1 MLVRIIIASLLNLF
15 LINSTEAQ
23 TIVTTKLRNQQQLPL
38 SQLFRIFQD
47 SEGYI
52 WYATQ
57 GGGLCRD
64 DGYSVKIFRSDYIT
78 PDLLESNWIT
88 CITEDNKNRIWFG
101 TKRGL
106 YILDKKTYHIVEIA
120 DKTIKNWS
128 IDALK
133 AASDGTIWVS
143 TANLIIHY
151 NSNEQ
156 KLDTYHIKWK
166 KQSRSVSQIY
176 EDKSKKIWIIQW
188 KGGIWSFDAQKNN
201 FTSYHW
207 PFQESPTAI
216 LQDSKSKQYWVAT
229 WGKGIVKFSPEA
241 TNLDK
246 RYIFQNKTF
255 NSNDFSRNYILGM
268 TQDSNYHQ
276 LWTITKDNLYSYINS
291 AKNELIPVAIKN
303 NLPSDKMFLN
313 QIISDKKGNLW
324 VAADYP
330 QSFTLSFNQKQINR
344 INIPEIKNELGFP
357 LSPNTFVYDKGYY
370 WFWQKQKGL
379 YLYNNQTQKL
389 TYLSDAPGLHWEKKS
404 ILIEKAKH
412 TNGVY
417 TVLNDTKVVLLN
429 HVDGKLK
436 LPETIVQIHD
446 NQRIHSLYEDQFSN
460 LWIGTNNKLYKYD
473 LTSKKITTICNN
485 IGVVNNIIVTH
496 DKKIFL
502 ATEKLGLCKV
512 DEKGEIKSFGANKIF
527 SSIAIGTNN
536 TIWSGTEQGDVYYFD
551 SKNNQIVSVKE
562 KANLNG
568 DAILSVATDN
578 SGYVWILTNQ
588 RIIIYNP
595 VSQSSNV
602 LFNSDPA
609 IAMNNFLFLRKDEK
623 GTIQVGGIG
632 GFCTFPSYA
641 GFKNKPEEIP
651 VKLTSVVI
659 GGEMRFSDFEKNKVI
674 LQPNEINV
682 ELFFSTLD
690 HLNAD
695 KIRFAFRYKNKNE
708 KWEYL
713 AEGHNNVFLT
723 GLSKGLHTLEIKAT
737 DANGLWANK
746 VTEITINRL
755 PAWYETIWAI
765 IVYIIITILV
775 ILISIHYYL
784 KWNERK
790 LIDEQIRNSA
800 IDLQDL
806 VNQLYGDNNN
816 SQTSEDLNLKALL
829 LDMKKLLQQQRE
841 QKTKLNSGLETENTA
856 PLLSSFDEKFIQKAL
871 SLVEENIDSA
881 NYSVEQLSQ
890 DLGMDRTGL
899 YRKLVNI
906 IGKTPTDFI
915 RSTRLKRAIKHF
927 EEGYTV
933 AETADR
939 VGFGTASYLSKC
951 FRDEFG
957 IKPSEYI
964 AKLKKKDK
972 EQ

>member
-1 MLVRIIIASLLNLF
+1 MLARIISILNLF
-15 LINSTEAQ
+15 VNTSLIAQ
-23 TIVTTKLRNQQQLPL
+23 TIVSSSLQNQKQLPM

-47 SEGYI
+47 SEGYL
-52 WYATQ
+52 WYGTQ

-64 DGYSVKIFRSDYIT
+64 DGYSVKIFRSDYNT
-78 PDLLESNWIT
+78 PSVLESNWIT
-88 CITEDNKNRIWFG
+88 CITEDDKNRIWFG

-106 YILDKKTYHIVEIA
+106 YILDKHTYHIAEIA
-120 DKTIKNWS
+120 DKSIKNWA
-128 IDALK
+128 IDAVE
-133 AASDGTIWVS
+133 AAADGTLWVS
-143 TANLIIHY
+143 TANSILHY
-151 NSNEQ
+151 NTKEQ
-156 KLDTYHIKWK
+156 KLDAYPLKWN
-166 KQSRSVSQIY
+166 KQPKSVSQIY
-176 EDKSKKIWIIQW
+176 EDGYKKIWVIQW
-188 KGGIWSFDAQKNN
+188 KGGIWGFDAQKNK
-201 FTSYHW
+201 FTSYKL
-207 PFQESPTAI
+207 PFNESPTAI
-216 LQDSKSKQYWVAT
+216 LQDSKTRQYWVAT
-229 WGKGIVKFSPEA
+229 WGKGIVKFSPDA
-241 TNLDK
+241 KDANKIYTV
-246 RYIFQNKTF
+246 QNTTF
-255 NSNDFSRNYILGM
+255 RENDSSRNYILGLA
-268 TQDSNYHQ
+268 QDSVQHYV
-276 LWTITKDNLYSYINS
+276 WTITKDNLYTYAKSP
-291 AKNELIPVAIKN
+291 KNELAPVETGN
-303 NLPSDKMFLN
+303 NLPSGKMFLN
-313 QIISDKKGNLW
+313 QIIADKKGNLW

-330 QSFTLSFNQKQINR
+330 QSFTLSFNQKRVNR

-357 LSPNTFVYDKGYY
+357 VAPNTFVYDKGYY

-379 YLYNNQTQKL
+379 YLYNHNTQKL
-389 TYLSDAPGLHWEKKS
+389 TYLSDAPGLHLEKKS
-404 ILIEKAKH
+404 ILIEKAKLA
-412 TNGVY
+412 NGVY
-417 TVLNDTKVVLLN
+417 TVVNDTKVVLLN
-429 HVDGKLK
+429 QVNGKLS
-436 LPETIVQIHD
+436 LPKTIVQIPA
-446 NQRIHSLYEDQFSN
+446 NQRIHALHEDQFSN
-460 LWIGTNNKLYKYD
+460 LWIGTNNKLYKYN
-473 LTSKKITTICNN
+473 LTSKKTTTICNN
-485 IGVVNNIIVTH
+485 IGVVNDIIVTH

-502 ATEKLGLCKV
+502 ATEKSGLCKV
-512 DEKGEIKSFGANKIF
+512 NEEGKIKSYGKNKDF
-527 SSIAIGTNN
+527 SSIAITPNN
-536 TIWSGTEQGDVYYFD
+536 VVWSGTEQGDLFYFD
-551 SKNNQIVSVKE
+551 SRNNQIISVKE
-562 KANLNG
+562 KAVLNG
-568 DAILSVATDN
+568 DAILALETDN

-595 VSQSSNV
+595 ASQSSNV

-609 IAMNNFLFLRKDEK
+609 IAMNNFLSLYKDEK
-623 GTIQVGGIG
+623 GTIHIGGMG

-651 VKLTSVVI
+651 VKLTSVAV
-659 GGEMRFSDFEKNKVI
+659 GGETRLSDFEKNKVT

-695 KIRFAFRYKNKNE
+695 KIHFAFRYKNKNE

-713 AEGHNNVFLT
+713 AEGHNNLFLT

-737 DANGLWANK
+737 DANGLWTNK
-746 VTEITINRL
+746 TTEITIDRL

-765 IVYIIITILV
+765 IVYVILAILV
-775 ILISIHYYL
+775 ILISVDYYL
-784 KWNERK
+784 KWNKRK

-806 VNQLYGDNNN
+806 VNQLYGDNSN

-829 LDMKKLLQQQRE
+829 LDIKKLLQQQRE
-841 QKTKLNSGLETENTA
+841 QKTKLNSGLKTENA
-856 PLLSSFDEKFIQKAL
+856 EPLLSSFDEKFIQKAL

-957 IKPSEYI
+957 MKPSEYI
-964 AKLKKKDK
+964 ANLKKKDK
-972 EQ
+972 E

>member
-1 MLVRIIIASLLNLF
+1 MLVRIIIISLLNLF
-15 LINSTEAQ
+15 LKTSIVAQ
-23 TIVTTKLRNQQQLPL
+23 TIVSSNLRNQQQLPM

-52 WYATQ
+52 WYGTQ

-64 DGYSVKIFRSDYIT
+64 DGYSVKIFRSDYTT
-78 PDLLESNWIT
+78 PNLLESNWIS

-101 TKRGL
+101 TRRGL
-106 YILDKKTYHIVEIA
+106 YILNKYNYQITEVA
-120 DKTIKNWS
+120 DKTIKSWS

-151 NSNEQ
+151 NINGQ
-156 KLDTYHIKWK
+156 KLGTYNVKWK
-166 KQSRSVSQIY
+166 GESRSVSQIY
-176 EDKSKKIWIIQW
+176 EDNSKKIWIIQW
-188 KGGIWSFDAQKNN
+188 KGGIWNFDAQKNN

-216 LQDSKSKQYWVAT
+216 LQDSKSRQYWIAT
-229 WGKGIVKFSPEA
+229 WGKGIVKFSPDA
-241 TNLDK
+241 KNLNK
-246 RYIFQNKTF
+246 IYTVQNTTF
-255 NSNDFSRNYILGM
+255 RENDFSRNYILGM
-268 TQDSNYHQ
+268 AQDSVHNQ
-276 LWTITKDNLYSYINS
+276 IWTITKDNLYSYINS

-303 NLPSDKMFLN
+303 NLPLDKMFLN

-330 QSFTLSFNQKQINR
+330 QSFTLSFNQKRVNHIK
-344 INIPEIKNELGFP
+344 IPEIKNELGFP
-357 LSPNTFVYDKGYY
+357 VAPNTFVYDKDYY

-429 HVDGKLK
+429 HLDGKLK
-436 LPETIVQIHD
+436 LPETIVQIPK
-446 NQRIHSLYEDQFSN
+446 NQRIHALYEDEFSN
-460 LWIGTNNKLYKYD
+460 LWIGTNDKLYKYN
-473 LTSKKITTICNN
+473 LTSKKTTTVCNH
-485 IGVVNNIIVTH
+485 IGTVNNIIVTH

-502 ATEKLGLCKV
+502 ATEKSGLCKV
-512 DEKGEIKSFGANKIF
+512 TEEGKIKSFGTNKIF
-527 SSIAIGTNN
+527 SSIAVGKNN

-551 SKNNQIVSVKE
+551 SKNNQIVSVNE
-562 KANLNG
+562 KAGLNG
-568 DAILSVATDN
+568 DAILSLETDN
-578 SGYVWILTNQ
+578 SGNVWILTNQ

-595 VSQSSNV
+595 ANQSSNV

-609 IAMNNFLFLRKDEK
+609 IAMNNFLSLGKDEK
-623 GTIQVGGIG
+623 GTIHVSGMG
-632 GFCTFPSYA
+632 GFCTFPSYTA
-641 GFKNKPEEIP
+641 FKNKPEEIP
-651 VKLTSVVI
+651 VKLTSVTV
-659 GGEMRFSDFEKNKVI
+659 GGETRLSDFEKNKVI
-674 LQPNEINV
+674 LQADEINV

-713 AEGHNNVFLT
+713 TEGHNNVFLT

-737 DANGLWANK
+737 DANGLWTNK
-746 VTEITINRL
+746 ITEITIDRL

-765 IVYIIITILV
+765 IVYIILAIVV
-775 ILISIHYYL
+775 ILISVHYYL
-784 KWNERK
+784 KWNKRK

-806 VNQLYGDNNN
+806 VNQLYGDNSN

-841 QKTKLNSGLETENTA
+841 QKTKLNSGLKTENA
-856 PLLSSFDEKFIQKAL
+856 EPLLSSFDEKFIQKAL

-964 AKLKKKDK
+964 AKLKKKNK
-972 EQ
+972 E